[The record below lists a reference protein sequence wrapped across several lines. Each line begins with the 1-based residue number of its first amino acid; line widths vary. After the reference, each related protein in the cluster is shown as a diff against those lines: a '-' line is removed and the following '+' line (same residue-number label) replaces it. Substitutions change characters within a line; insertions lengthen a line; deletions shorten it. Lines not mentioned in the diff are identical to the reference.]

1 LDGLAHQAIESS
13 GDKEACVMESLLL
26 ILLVVYFAVVSAPV
40 SIRLVGL
47 LLTRHSFSAL
57 PQSNFKPLS

>member
-1 LDGLAHQAIESS
+1 
-13 GDKEACVMESLLL
+13 MEGLLL

-40 SIRLVGL
+40 SIRLVKL
-47 LLTRHSFSAL
+47 FPTRYRSSEL

>member
-1 LDGLAHQAIESS
+1 
-13 GDKEACVMESLLL
+13 MESLLL

-40 SIRLVGL
+40 LPIRLVGL
-47 LLTRHSFSAL
+47 FLTRHRSGEL

>member
-1 LDGLAHQAIESS
+1 
-13 GDKEACVMESLLL
+13 MESLLL

-47 LLTRHSFSAL
+47 LLTRHRFSEL